1 VWTVCNNQTLH
12 AGVTYIYSA
21 SFTNPGAEQAAQTI
35 SIAASGTATIVAG
48 AFGADHSPL
57 LGVTN
62 GTDPLRVVVPKFNL
76 KQMVQSMPVASSS
89 NALTLSLQS
98 NVNLVS
104 SVNTNASISIT
115 NLTGAD
121 IPDNPILLVA
131 PQNLSWMFCNAKG
144 EQGRGSFTNL
154 TSILTIFICPNQSMQ
169 ALTTF
174 SVTIY
179 VVNGAQAQ
187 RSPPISIYAAGDM
200 GVIISST
207 AGHTAYENGGSYVA
221 AKHAETSL
229 ARTLRLE
236 LNGEPIRVT
245 EIAPG
250 MVKTEEFSLV
260 RLGDPAKAENVY
272 KGVAAPLVAEDVAE
286 AIRWSVMLP
295 DHFNVDSMIIRP
307 IAQAANHKV
316 HRTQ

>member
-1 VWTVCNNQTLH
+1 MSHKKTAV
-12 AGVTYIYSA
+12 VTGA
-21 SFTNPGAEQAAQTI
+21 SSGIGAATALLLAENGYQVIAAARRTDRLAELAAQNKNIETVALDVTDQA
-35 SIAASGTATIVAG
+35 SVDLLAALFAERPLDILINCAGG
-48 AFGADHSPL
+48 AFDASSVLESDPAIWQKTYD
-57 LGVTN
+57 VN
-62 GTDPLRVVVPKFNL
+62 VIGTVRVVK
-76 KQMVQSMPVASSS
+76 
-89 NALTLSLQS
+89 ALTPVLRK
-98 NVNLVS
+98 N
-104 SVNTNASISIT
+104 
-115 NLTGAD
+115 
-121 IPDNPILLVA
+121 
-131 PQNLSWMFCNAKG
+131 G
-144 EQGRGSFTNL
+144 EGH
-154 TSILTIFICPNQSMQ
+154 I
-169 ALTTF
+169 
-174 SVTIY
+174 
-179 VVNGAQAQ
+179 
-187 RSPPISIYAAGDM
+187 
-200 GVIISST
+200 VIISST

-260 RLGDPAKAENVY
+260 RLGDVQKAENVY

-295 DHFNVDSMIIRP
+295 AHFNVDSMVIRP

>member
-1 VWTVCNNQTLH
+1 MSKERYAV
-12 AGVTYIYSA
+12 VTGA
-21 SFTNPGAEQAAQTI
+21 SSGIGAATALLLAENGFHV
-35 SIAASGTATIVAG
+35 IAAARRVDRLKELAAKNPKISTIALDVTDQASVDLLAAEFAEKSLDVLINCAGG
-48 AFGADHSPL
+48 AFDASSVLDSDPAIWKKTYD
-57 LGVTN
+57 VN
-62 GTDPLRVVVPKFNL
+62 VIGTVRVVK
-76 KQMVQSMPVASSS
+76 
-89 NALTLSLQS
+89 ALTPVLRK
-98 NVNLVS
+98 N
-104 SVNTNASISIT
+104 
-115 NLTGAD
+115 G
-121 IPDNPILLVA
+121 
-131 PQNLSWMFCNAKG
+131 KG
-144 EQGRGSFTNL
+144 H
-154 TSILTIFICPNQSMQ
+154 I
-169 ALTTF
+169 
-174 SVTIY
+174 
-179 VVNGAQAQ
+179 
-187 RSPPISIYAAGDM
+187 
-200 GVIISST
+200 VIISST

-272 KGVAAPLVAEDVAE
+272 KGVAAPLVAEDAAE